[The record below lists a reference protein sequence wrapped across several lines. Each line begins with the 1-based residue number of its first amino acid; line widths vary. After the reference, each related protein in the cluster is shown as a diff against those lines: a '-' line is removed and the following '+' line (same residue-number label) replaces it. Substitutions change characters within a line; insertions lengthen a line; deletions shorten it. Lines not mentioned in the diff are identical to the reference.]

1 MLNQPKPQ
9 VSSQDPKLDDLS
21 QSCMQ
26 ENPGTSYLYRL
37 SQKEGFQRAKRA
49 EHQSLLILC
58 LIVWGLIITWYVVVG

>member
-37 SQKEGFQRAKRA
+37 SQKEGFQREKRA
-49 EHQSLLILC
+49 QHLDDSHF
-58 LIVWGLIITWYVVVG
+58 